1 LFIPGEGG
9 RSLDGGQGT
18 GAWALDTAPSHPAR
32 LAAIRDLPPFRD
44 LRAFLRH
51 LDQQGALKR
60 VVEPI
65 SSVLELTEIHRRTLA
80 GSGPALLLEQVTRS
94 DGAPAD
100 MPVAVNLFG
109 TAERVAWGL
118 GVSQSK
124 LSMLGEW
131 LACLRDPQ
139 PIDGLR
145 DAVARWPLVKAA
157 LRTAPARIDKPAIH
171 EVVLEGSD
179 IDLFR
184 LPVQTCWP
192 GEPAPLVTWPLVIT
206 RPPEAEATSRYNVGV
221 YRMQLLDR
229 DRAIV
234 RWLPHRGGAAHHR
247 LWAARNADMP
257 IAVVIG
263 ADPATMLSA
272 VLPLPEGI
280 SELHFSGV
288 LRGERPRLASC
299 ITQRLLVPADA
310 EIVLEGLVS
319 ATETMP
325 EGPFGDHT
333 GYYNAAERFPV
344 VRITAI
350 TCRKAPIY
358 VSTYTGRPPDEPS
371 VIGSVLNELFVP
383 IVRRHLPE
391 IVDCWFP
398 PEACSYRIAVVSIS
412 KRYPGHARRVMTA
425 LWGMMAQFSYTKLII
440 VVDADIDVR
449 RWCDVAW
456 AISTRMDPSRD
467 LMLLE
472 RTPIDY
478 LDFASPQ
485 AGLGGK
491 LGIDATT
498 KIETETTREWGRVI
512 TMDPA
517 VAERVDR
524 IWSRLGLCQ
533 TDNPKPGLQE

>member
-1 LFIPGEGG
+1 MTEVKVQTRRRPILP
-9 RSLDGGQGT
+9 
-18 GAWALDTAPSHPAR
+18 APRPTR

-44 LRAFLRH
+44 LRAFLSH
-51 LDQQGALKR
+51 LDRHGRLKR
-60 VVEPI
+60 VAEPV
-65 SSVLELTEIHRRTLA
+65 SSVLELTEIHRRTLSRA
-80 GSGPALLLEQVTRS
+80 GPALLFEHVARS
-94 DGAPAD
+94 DGAAAS

-118 GVSQSK
+118 GVSEAK
-124 LSMLGEW
+124 LAALGES
-131 LACLRDPQ
+131 LASLRDPQ
-139 PIDGLR
+139 PIDGVR
-145 DAVARWPLVKAA
+145 DAVARWPLIKAA
-157 LRTAPARIDKPAIH
+157 LRTNPARVDKPAVQD
-171 EVVLEGSD
+171 VVLRGSD
-179 IDLFR
+179 VDVFG

-192 GEPAPLVTWPLVIT
+192 GEPAPLITWPLVIT
-206 RPPEAEATSRYNVGV
+206 RPPETEATSRYNVGV
-221 YRMQLLDR
+221 YRMQLLER

-247 LWAARNADMP
+247 LWAERGNDTP
-257 IAVVIG
+257 VAVAIG

-272 VLPLPEGI
+272 VMPLPEGV

-288 LRGERPRLASC
+288 LRGERPRLAPC
-299 ITQRLLVPADA
+299 VTQPLLVPADA

-333 GYYNAAERFPV
+333 GYVNAVEHFPV
-344 VRITAI
+344 MRITAI

-371 VIGSVLNELFVP
+371 VIGAGFNALFVP
-383 IVRRHLPE
+383 ILRRQLPE
-391 IVDCWFP
+391 VVDFWFP
-398 PEACSYRIAVVSIS
+398 PEACSYRIAVVSIR

-425 LWGMMAQFSYTKLII
+425 LWGMMTQLSYTKLII

-449 RWCDVAW
+449 QWSDVAW
-456 AISTRMDPSRD
+456 AMSTRMDPSRD
-467 LMLLE
+467 LMVLE

-478 LDFASPQ
+478 LDFASPE

-498 KIETETTREWGRVI
+498 KIGTETSREWARVI
-512 TMDPA
+512 AMDPA
-517 VAERVDR
+517 VVERVDR
-524 IWSRLGLCQ
+524 LWSRLGLGEGVRPSGSDTVAPTRCMIAGQ
-533 TDNPKPGLQE
+533 